1 MRKVD
6 KQGNRERYSVE
17 IHGIVQGVGFRPYVY
32 GLALRHNISG
42 WVLNSAIG
50 VLIEIEGKAE
60 HCAAF
65 LRDLQPQAPHLARV
79 DEVIIKPMAV
89 EGERGFA
96 IHRSRG
102 GEKRTLIPPDTGICE
117 ACLADIRDPA
127 NRRYRYP
134 FTNCTNCGPRFTIIR
149 DLPYD
154 RALTTMADFPLCAA
168 CGAEY
173 LDPQNRRFH
182 AQPNACADCG
192 PQLLYRDSQG
202 REERERPL
210 ELAREQIAA
219 GGIVAVK
226 GIGGYHLVC
235 DAKNEQACSTL
246 RRRKY
251 RWDKPFAVMLPD
263 PPSVRRYCRLSEREA
278 ELLANQRR
286 PIVILEQLADGERVA
301 PSVAPG
307 NQTLGVMLPYT
318 PLHYLLIEGFDA
330 LVMTSANYADE
341 PIIYEDETAALL
353 LLPRSHTEEGG
364 SSPPLADGLLCHNR
378 AIFRRCDDSVMLCAG
393 EDPLFIRRS
402 RGWSPQPRVIS
413 DCGRNIL
420 ALGGEQ
426 KNTFCLTRGNE
437 AFLSQHIG
445 DLDNPA
451 TYRGFKQEIDFYI
464 KMFDSRPQLIAHDL
478 HPQYLSTQYAMT
490 EVGPLPKV
498 AVQHHQ
504 AHFASVLAE
513 HRLGG
518 PAIGLIFDGT
528 GYGEDGCLWGGEI
541 LVGDSAASRRAAH
554 LLYTALPGG
563 EQAIHE
569 PWRMAM
575 SCLLTAY
582 GEKELELQAPAGL
595 LPADWR
601 LLLQALHAGINAP
614 LTSGMGRLFD
624 AVAALAGIGRYVN
637 YEGQAAV
644 MLEQAIDAAAA
655 GAYRMELIEQDGA
668 YLIDWR
674 PLIREVIADLRRG
687 ATAGEIAARFHRGL
701 AVLCGEICLRLR
713 GDSGLNTVALSGGC
727 WQNRFLLAACRETLT
742 GLGFRVYF
750 NSQLPI
756 NDGGIAY
763 GQAAVA
769 AAKAQKGEI

>member
-1 MRKVD
+1 MNT
-6 KQGNRERYSVE
+6 QSNRERYSVE

-65 LRDLQPQAPHLARV
+65 LRDLQPQAPRLARV
-79 DEVIIKPMAV
+79 DDIIVKPIALK
-89 EGERGFA
+89 GGRGFA
-96 IHRSRG
+96 IRRSRG
-102 GEKRTLIPPDTGICE
+102 GEKRTLISPDIGICA
-117 ACLADIRDPA
+117 ACLADIRDPQ
-127 NRRYRYP
+127 NRRYCYP

-154 RALTTMADFPLCAA
+154 RALTTMADFPLCDS
-168 CGAEY
+168 CREEY
-173 LDPQNRRFH
+173 LDPKNRRFH

-192 PQLLYRDSQG
+192 PRLIYADWKDGEGQG
-202 REERERPL
+202 RPL
-210 ELAREQIAA
+210 ELARRQIAT

-235 DAKNEQACSTL
+235 DAKNEQACAEL

-263 PPSVRRYCRLSEREA
+263 SAAVRRYCCLSGAEE
-278 ELLANQRR
+278 ELLTSQRR
-286 PIVILEQLADGERVA
+286 PIVILEQLVDGEKVA
-301 PSVAPG
+301 DAVSPG

-318 PLHYLLIEGFDA
+318 PLHYLLIEGFEA

-341 PIIYEDETAALL
+341 PIIYEDEAAAALL
-353 LLPRSHTEEGG
+353 HSRSDAAGVDALPR
-364 SSPPLADGLLCHNR
+364 LADALLSHNR
-378 AIFRRCDDSVMLCAG
+378 AIYRRCDDSVMLCVA
-393 EDPLFIRRS
+393 ENPLFIRRS
-402 RGWSPQPRVIS
+402 RGWAPQPLQIN

-451 TYRGFKQEIDFYI
+451 IYTVFKQEIDFYT
-464 KMFDSRPQLIAHDL
+464 KMFDSEPQLIVHDL
-478 HPQYLSTQYAMT
+478 HPQYLSTLYAAT
-490 EVGPLPKV
+490 EIGSLPKLV
-498 AVQHHQ
+498 VQHHQ

-513 HRLGG
+513 HHLSG

-528 GYGEDGCLWGGEI
+528 GYGEDGCLWGGEV
-541 LVGDSAASRRAAH
+541 LVGDSAGSRRAAH
-554 LLYTALPGG
+554 LLYTPLPGG
-563 EQAIHE
+563 ERAIDE

-575 SCLLTAY
+575 SCLFAAY
-582 GEKELELQAPAGL
+582 GEEELELQAPAGL
-595 LPADWR
+595 LGSDWR
-601 LLLQALHAGINAP
+601 LLLQAMNAGVNAP

-644 MLEQAIDAAAA
+644 MLEQAIDVTAT
-655 GAYRMELIEQDGA
+655 GAYHMELSEQNGVS
-668 YLIDWR
+668 LIDWR
-674 PLIREVIADLRRG
+674 PLIRELMTDLRRG
-687 ATAGEIAARFHRGL
+687 AAIGEIAARFHRGL
-701 AVLCGEICLRLR
+701 AAFCAEMCLRLR

-727 WQNRFLLAACRETLT
+727 WQNRFLLDACRKTLT
-742 GLGFRVYF
+742 ELGFQVYF
-750 NSQLPI
+750 NSQTPI

-769 AAKAQKGEI
+769 AAKVQKGEI